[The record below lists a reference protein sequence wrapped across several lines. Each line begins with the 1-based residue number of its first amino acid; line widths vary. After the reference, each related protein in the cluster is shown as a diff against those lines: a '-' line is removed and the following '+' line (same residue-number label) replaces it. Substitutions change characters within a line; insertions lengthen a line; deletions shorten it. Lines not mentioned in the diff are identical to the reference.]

1 MFNWDNFPKALDTP
15 GCLPKLDKLYF
26 CNSNTTTLPEIVSRF
41 PRLGDLNI
49 QGCWKLQKIPR
60 LPPSIKYVDARNCYS
75 LSSQSR
81 RRLLSQFGD
90 MVGLPQNISCAM
102 GASNQ
107 DSLSEMDYDTSKIG
121 VLPFNKQKL
130 VESSKTQDAY
140 CPLCDIAEDSVLHLF
155 QSCPFAKGLW
165 YGSQWGFRVEMI
177 QAQSVMEFIE
187 RIIDPPSELLAKG
200 VTIVEFIS
208 YVVVVM
214 KVLWEAREE
223 AKVLNTKAS
232 INQLAH
238 RLNKEYGSYVR
249 SAREDFELRWWRR
262 FKLWRLSNS
271 TALISKKYAKVL
283 HTGLCLRSYFQ
294 KRGQTQGSCDFSG
307 TATVGQTAPIASA
320 SCVYRASPNTTSYL
334 HIDIIT
340 ILSLLL
346 NCSCQTVTTTT
357 TTPTTSTTTPLVFG
371 SGISPTGSGTTG
383 INDSSVTL
391 PLITT
396 GTNLFFSLGLTF
408 WVYWRGGALLKTI
421 NDPGFHLKLPF
432 ITRYELVQVSDI
444 PCGTKGGVMINF
456 EKIEVINRLHK
467 DYVHDTLLKY
477 GEQYDKIWIYEKIHY
492 EINQFCNSHSLQQVY
507 IDVFDQIDEK
517 MKDAL
522 QGDCRGNAPGIE
534 IISVHVTKPTIPES
548 IRRNFEQLEE
558 ERIKKLMEKDSAR
571 KQQEIENQ
579 IYMGWQKI
587 KADANL
593 YR

>member
-1 MFNWDNFPKALDTP
+1 MGNYYFPSLPHEKQPSNFRMKITRSLLRLKPACRRADSGLGLNAIRGIAGDLPEEENMQLDFKKMKNLIYLKIRNGICEHLEFLSHELRLFEWYGFSLPSFPSNFFLPKLVALRMRGSHIQLDKHFERYRFKNIPSSFSKLQKLKHLYMFNWDNFPKALDTP

-107 DSLSEMDYDTSKIG
+107 DSLSEMDYDTSKIVELKVNKPKRFESFTCAIYAFVNGCKERLMCRQFLLDPSSSFMWFYFKEIRYWKFFIKNIEYSCNDIKLQCKISNYDPKLVEVTIERCGVHVPCRCFRYIHKSMAYRSIWERLVEVSFDARLEMFLYKVAAG

-271 TALISKKYAKVL
+271 TAL
-283 HTGLCLRSYFQ
+283 
-294 KRGQTQGSCDFSG
+294 
-307 TATVGQTAPIASA
+307 
-320 SCVYRASPNTTSYL
+320 
-334 HIDIIT
+334 
-340 ILSLLL
+340 
-346 NCSCQTVTTTT
+346 
-357 TTPTTSTTTPLVFG
+357 
-371 SGISPTGSGTTG
+371 
-383 INDSSVTL
+383 
-391 PLITT
+391 
-396 GTNLFFSLGLTF
+396 
-408 WVYWRGGALLKTI
+408 
-421 NDPGFHLKLPF
+421 
-432 ITRYELVQVSDI
+432 
-444 PCGTKGGVMINF
+444 M
-456 EKIEVINRLHK
+456 
-467 DYVHDTLLKY
+467 
-477 GEQYDKIWIYEKIHY
+477 
-492 EINQFCNSHSLQQVY
+492 
-507 IDVFDQIDEK
+507 
-517 MKDAL
+517 
-522 QGDCRGNAPGIE
+522 
-534 IISVHVTKPTIPES
+534 
-548 IRRNFEQLEE
+548 
-558 ERIKKLMEKDSAR
+558 
-571 KQQEIENQ
+571 
-579 IYMGWQKI
+579 
-587 KADANL
+587 
-593 YR
+593 